1 MHTLMGSYGDAW
13 LQCAFCEKWGKC
25 LLAAYLPDDAVSLVD
40 VDGTGPLCDP
50 CCDRGYPP
58 HYDYLKGLLQ
68 ARLGET
74 PELVECIADFAY
86 PTCYRDSMWWTT
98 RDALDLNM

>member
-1 MHTLMGSYGDAW
+1 MGSYGDRW
-13 LQCAFCEKWGKC
+13 LQCCFCEKWGKC
-25 LLAAYLPDDAVSLVD
+25 LPDGGLLLPDDAVALWD
-40 VDGTGPLCDP
+40 VDGAGILCDP
-50 CCDRGYPP
+50 CLERGYPP

-86 PTCYRDSMWWTT
+86 PTCYRDSMWRTT
-98 RDALDLNM
+98 RDALD